1 MRNLAE
7 NLFALALFL
16 GFFAWLTYGAWLL
29 SGGSLFLTMAL
40 ITAAMVAMAVA
51 LDWLIPDRREKRPTP
66 QPPEAA
72 DPLEIPD
79 TNPETEPDWS
89 RADRDWPESIEVPES
104 WKPAAP
110 IEAQEAQEVERTRK
124 AAEQGDTNAQIDLAV
139 MYDPFLDNTGEGV
152 LNDDTKAVRW
162 YCKAAEQGHSFA
174 QLQLGQKYEQGVGV
188 LQDFVQAYAWMSRAS
203 LGGQHQAYRDSLQER
218 MAPEQVAEG
227 QKLAA
232 ELQAHIEASKSK

>member
-7 NLFALALFL
+7 NLAALALLL

-40 ITAAMVAMAVA
+40 IIAAMVAMSLA
-51 LDWLIPDRREKRPTP
+51 LDWLIPDRQENRPSP

-79 TNPETEPDWS
+79 TNPETEPDWF
-89 RADRDWPESIEVPES
+89 RADRDWPESFEPPES
-104 WKPAAP
+104 WKPPAP
-110 IEAQEAQEVERTRK
+110 IEAQEVERTRI
-124 AAEQGDTNAQIDLAV
+124 AAEQGHTNAQIDLAV
-139 MYDPFLDNTGEGV
+139 MYDPFFDNTGEGV
-152 LNDDTKAVRW
+152 LKDDKKAVRW
-162 YCKAAEQGHSFA
+162 YCIAAEQGHSFA
-174 QLQLGQKYEQGVGV
+174 QLHLGQKYEQGAGV
-188 LQDFVQAYAWMSRAS
+188 LQDFVQAYAWMSLAS
-203 LGGQHQAYRDSLQER
+203 LGGQPQAYRDSLQEH
-218 MAPEQVAEG
+218 MAPEQVAEA